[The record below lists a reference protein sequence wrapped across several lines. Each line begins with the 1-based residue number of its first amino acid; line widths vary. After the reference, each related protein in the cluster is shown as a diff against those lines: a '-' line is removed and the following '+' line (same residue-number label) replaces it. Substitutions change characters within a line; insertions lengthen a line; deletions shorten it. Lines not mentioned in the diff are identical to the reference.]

1 MTSILI
7 RHATALTV
15 DADRRVIA
23 DAAIAIEGSR
33 ITAIGRDADLA
44 PLAGKA
50 AEVIDAT
57 GMAAI
62 PGLIDCHSH
71 AGHGLVRA
79 LGAGDTEAWF
89 KACEALYAGGTNVGF
104 WAAEARLTLLERLM
118 AGVTT
123 CVTLLGGGADIY
135 RSDDPAFG
143 DAYCAAVRESGLR
156 TMLAVGP
163 GRPPFPRRYRDS
175 SGTGIS
181 VDFEHQLA
189 VSADLI
195 TRHDNIL
202 ETGTGICLVMPVYG
216 PDGSDAAGEAEVRR
230 MAGAVAAL
238 REKHGVLLTQ
248 DGHRNGTVAY
258 ARDLGLLGPFALLA
272 HCVDLTGADISALE
286 ETGAA
291 VAHNPSSI
299 MSILGRCPAPELI
312 ARELR
317 VALGSDAAAPD
328 RGYDMFR
335 HMAQAMHYH
344 RRHFRDPSVLP
355 PGKVLEMATIDAARA
370 LGLERD
376 LGSLEAGKKADIVLV
391 DMRKPHL
398 TPPDMPLH
406 AITHFANAADADTV
420 IANGRVVLRGRVSQ
434 TLDPQPVIYEATE
447 AARAA
452 VSRAGLEALR
462 LEPGTLWG
470 NVQNPEGYSRSAR
483 GLRL

>member
-15 DADRRVIA
+15 DADRRVIE
-23 DAAIAIEGSR
+23 DAAIAIEGDR
-33 ITAIGRDADLA
+33 IAAIGRDAELA
-44 PLAGKA
+44 PLADAA

-62 PGLIDCHSH
+62 PGLIDSHAH

-89 KACEALYAGGTNVGF
+89 QACETLYAGGTDVAF

-163 GRPPFPRRYRDS
+163 GRPPFPRRYRGS
-175 SGTGIS
+175 RGTEID
-181 VDFEHQLA
+181 VDFAHQLA

-195 TRHDNIL
+195 SRHDGIL
-202 ETGTGICLVMPVYG
+202 ETGTGVCLVMPVYAPG
-216 PDGSDAAGEAEVRR
+216 GDEAASEAEVRR

-238 REKHGVLLTQ
+238 REQHSVLLTQ
-248 DGHRNGTVAY
+248 DGHRNGSIAY
-258 ARDLGLLGPFALLA
+258 ARDLGLLGPHALLA
-272 HCVDLTGADISALE
+272 HCVDLTGADIAALE

-291 VAHNPSSI
+291 VAHNPSAI

-312 ARELR
+312 ERGIR

-344 RRHFRDPSVLP
+344 RRHFADPSVLP

-370 LGLERD
+370 LGLEQD

-420 IANGRVVLRGRVSQ
+420 IADGRVVLRGRVSR
-434 TLDPQPVIYEATE
+434 TLDPQTVIAEATE

-452 VSRAGLEALR
+452 VNAAGLTALR
-462 LEPGTLWG
+462 REPQGLWRNVRNPAGTPPL
-470 NVQNPEGYSRSAR
+470 
-483 GLRL
+483 